1 MGPRLARTAR
11 LMPYATPEGRVTRT
25 SVERARYDAETGR
38 PAPTPDQT
46 LEPLRFRRRRDT
58 DHAQGDHD
66 DRRQPHP
73 PVLPA
78 RPLGSMQSIRDDTIG
93 GFNAFIADQRQ
104 HPGDCRVTLAQFD
117 DRYEVVYTDRPI
129 ADVPAADLHPRGTA
143 ALLDAIGRLV
153 TDAGASLAS
162 LRKTSAPAPSSSGS

>member
-1 MGPRLARTAR
+1 M
-11 LMPYATPEGRVTRT
+11 
-25 SVERARYDAETGR
+25 
-38 PAPTPDQT
+38 
-46 LEPLRFRRRRDT
+46 T
-58 DHAQGDHD
+58 DPNLTHLYFLL
-66 DRRQPHP
+66 DRS
-73 PVLPA
+73 
-78 RPLGSMQSIRDDTIG
+78 GSMQSIRDDTIG

-129 ADVPAADLHPRGTA
+129 ADVPALDLHPRGTT

-162 LRKTSAPAPSSSGS
+162 LPEDKRPGTVIVGIMIAGQTSPMSLAILMLVPLSAFEATAALPAAAAQLVR